1 MHKSE
6 QIWERFGV
14 YSTALDIGLCKPVLK
29 RSNDWYTA
37 VTIVLLLDCLSYTDD
52 ISNRTYEAN

>member
-6 QIWERFGV
+6 QIWKRFGV
-14 YSTALDIGLCKPVLK
+14 YSIALGNGLCKPVLK

-37 VTIVLLLDCLSYTDD
+37 ITIVLFLYCLSYTDG
-52 ISNRTYEAN
+52 IANRTYEAN